1 MGRDERNSEGSY
13 DIMLTIILSILFWCM
28 PEKKELGVA
37 AIVLSVIGF
46 LLDISLVGVW
56 CILDILFLIINIT
69 VYNKE
74 G

>member
-1 MGRDERNSEGSY
+1 
-13 DIMLTIILSILFWCM
+13 MLTIILPILFWCM
-28 PEKKELGVA
+28 SEKKELGVA

-56 CILDILFLIINIT
+56 CILDILFLIINIA

>member
-1 MGRDERNSEGSY
+1 
-13 DIMLTIILSILFWCM
+13 M

-37 AIVLSVIGF
+37 AIILSVIGF

-56 CILDILFLIINIT
+56 CILDILFLIINIA

>member
-1 MGRDERNSEGSY
+1 
-13 DIMLTIILSILFWCM
+13 MLTIILSILFWCM
-28 PEKKELGVA
+28 TEKKGLGVA

-56 CILDILFLIINIT
+56 CILDILFLIINIA